1 MSNTPSNPAA
11 SANALNLS
19 KPSLTQSSASTG
31 LRHLA
36 GKKNANKLKDEE
48 IKAIFIARQPV
59 LASIM
64 EDVRNT
70 QLGDAPQHHLI
81 IGLRGMGKTTLLR
94 RIEAE
99 LRTEEYVH
107 RFIPLAFP
115 EEHYARVR
123 LDCLSEFWLNCL
135 DSLANTRQHE
145 GLEDEAKR
153 LDVIIRDFM
162 RSKLPETELATECKK
177 VLDAELLNTG
187 RRPVLLLDNF
197 VKLMGRLPNHDWA
210 LRSWLQASDAPL
222 LIAANVEQPSD
233 LSDYSAAFYDSMKT
247 HWIGRLDVEEVMQ
260 VMRTLV
266 EQENRPRD
274 MLNQLNQSRPRLAAL
289 HALTGGNPRTVI
301 YLYQLLVGGLSEHI
315 EQDLK
320 RLMDDIDALYEVRLN
335 NLADQAYEVFAA
347 LALAWRPQSAAQL
360 KLATGLQQGGVS
372 GQLARLEDTGLV
384 EKVPLY
390 NSKKTGYQVTERLFN
405 IWYLER
411 IGSRRDAAPVE
422 SLAAFLEA
430 FYSYESVRRMTEFL
444 IQKTQ
449 WETNDVAL
457 ANVYLLYTNKIN
469 PGKELFENL
478 SHRTQTETARLLIRK
493 NESILAILKNG
504 GVKPTKNIVRFAN
517 LENMLLKNVPS
528 GSKVNPTDFATAVMG
543 SISMLQS
550 GGKGDGQSI
559 ANSGVLSAIQ
569 IRELMAVFEDE
580 ISQFND
586 HLGKDNVKWFRE
598 ILLKGEL
605 TSNNNISE
613 WENLIQKVT
622 KIGYLNILL
631 ELIPRNFIHLYA
643 KGLDKK
649 LILQGPSSELLEQLG
664 DAYQFEGGKD
674 TAALEKYKEALETT
688 ENKDRVN
695 HKIGILFSLKL
706 KDYESALF
714 YLKNAISM
722 NNKDARYWN
731 DLADTYR
738 KIRNFNKSEEAYSA
752 AIQLESESPYYLK
765 NLGVLYLEDMKKY
778 EEAEN
783 CFKRAIELDS
793 KYNLAREYL
802 TELYIKEK
810 KYEYAISCL
819 QDSKKNVAFK
829 SLKNEV
835 AYWNKIGNI
844 YRDYLDKN
852 SDAKIAYKEAI
863 NLDSN
868 DICAPYNLI
877 FLLRDSSVDLSE
889 SKSLFDRYSKPNHFA
904 DTFYIHHALFAIYE
918 DNWGDA
924 RKYFISAFEHAEYT
938 LPPETRDDWFRACAV
953 MMHIGGAPAIEKL
966 LGWIAELDATARLL
980 PLVEALQAIAI
991 GSRDVLMNSPAEVR
1005 PVASSIYDEIELR
1018 RVRLPATS
1026 AWKAK

>member
-1 MSNTPSNPAA
+1 MSNTPPNPAA

-81 IGLRGMGKTTLLR
+81 IGLRGMGKSTLLR

-135 DSLANTRQHE
+135 DSLANTRQQE

-153 LDVIIRDFM
+153 LDVIIREFM

-247 HWIGRLDVEEVMQ
+247 HWIGRLDVEEVLQ

-384 EKVPLY
+384 EKMPLY

-430 FYSYESVRRMTEFL
+430 FYTPDTMRKASQRLMGKSRWNSSELVHVLANAKVLAKYDKNDITLSPTLERAQLELARQMADHADSFSATIDAIIQHVGQPPPKALLAFAQLEKALEKCVPTDCDVTPQKFAEAVLGSVSLFTNNKSGETRNKIAAAGKLSTKKIKKLMSTFQNDEDNFETWYGVDAHRWLRNLLLEGKLTEINNREEWADVIARANTEEKFERCNTL
-444 IQKTQ
+444 IPTELVELKINVLNKIIQTNEKNAFAWNRLGIILSENPKTFN
-449 WETNDVAL
+449 EAKNAHEKAISLEPEDVSFKVAL
-457 ANVYLLYTNKIN
+457 
-469 PGKELFENL
+469 GWLFENQKQYEQAESLYRKMIADDNTDTLALNSLADLL
-478 SHRTQTETARLLIRK
+478 SDHLERIDEAEKVIRK
-493 NESILAILKNG
+493 TIKIDTEDG
-504 GVKPTKNIVRFAN
+504 FAWGKLGN
-517 LENMLLKNVPS
+517 LLKEKKHKYVEAEYAYLKGFEVS
-528 GSKVNPTDFATAVMG
+528 EGSK
-543 SISMLQS
+543 
-550 GGKGDGQSI
+550 
-559 ANSGVLSAIQ
+559 
-569 IRELMAVFEDE
+569 
-580 ISQFND
+580 
-586 HLGKDNVKWFRE
+586 
-598 ILLKGEL
+598 
-605 TSNNNISE
+605 
-613 WENLIQKVT
+613 
-622 KIGYLNILL
+622 
-631 ELIPRNFIHLYA
+631 
-643 KGLDKK
+643 
-649 LILQGPSSELLEQLG
+649 
-664 DAYQFEGGKD
+664 
-674 TAALEKYKEALETT
+674 
-688 ENKDRVN
+688 
-695 HKIGILFSLKL
+695 
-706 KDYESALF
+706 
-714 YLKNAISM
+714 
-722 NNKDARYWN
+722 
-731 DLADTYR
+731 
-738 KIRNFNKSEEAYSA
+738 
-752 AIQLESESPYYLK
+752 YYLK
-765 NLGVLYLEDMKKY
+765 LHGNSFGNLLYDYLGKTF
-778 EEAEN
+778 EA
-783 CFKRAIELDS
+783 K
-793 KYNLAREYL
+793 
-802 TELYIKEK
+802 
-810 KYEYAISCL
+810 
-819 QDSKKNVAFK
+819 
-829 SLKNEV
+829 
-835 AYWNKIGNI
+835 NI
-844 YRDYLDKN
+844 YEKIIKN
-852 SDAKIAYKEAI
+852 DTS
-863 NLDSN
+863 
-868 DICAPYNLI
+868 DICAAYNLI
-877 FLLRDSSVDLSE
+877 FLLRDTIGE
-889 SKSLFDRYSKPNHFA
+889 CNEAKKLFANYSKTETCV
-904 DTFYIHHALFAIYE
+904 DTLSLHHALFCAYE
-918 DNWGDA
+918 ENWGEV
-924 RKYFISAFEHAEYT
+924 RKHFFSAFECSNFT
-938 LPPETRDDWFRACAV
+938 LSPTTRDDWFRACAV
-953 MMHIGGAPAIEKL
+953 MMHIGGAPAIDKL
-966 LGWIAELDATARLL
+966 LGWIAELDATAKLL